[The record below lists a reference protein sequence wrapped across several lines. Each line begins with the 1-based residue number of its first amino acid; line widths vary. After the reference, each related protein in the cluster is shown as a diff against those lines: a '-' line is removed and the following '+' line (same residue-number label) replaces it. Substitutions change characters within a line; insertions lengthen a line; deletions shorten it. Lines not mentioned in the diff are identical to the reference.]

1 MQSAV
6 KLHVSGWVIS
16 ALFPAIPPIVV
27 DTPEVPAAE
36 VTAALVPADGLTAGT
51 TTEAVGAAEA
61 FGAAEVIEAA
71 GVIEAATCLLF
82 VFVPF
87 LVDESVELDLR
98 NEEDPLVFL
107 DTARY
112 AMDKSRTSL
121 VIEII

>member
-1 MQSAV
+1 MYPHAVRNNSQGLSQLPPPSLASPAPRPREHSATCRRR
-6 KLHVSGWVIS
+6 H
-16 ALFPAIPPIVV
+16 
-27 DTPEVPAAE
+27 
-36 VTAALVPADGLTAGT
+36 AG
-51 TTEAVGAAEA
+51 AVGAAEA